1 MTFQVHVCQVPV
13 SIAYCAAV
21 QIGTH
26 SSADEMMPRRMQNMI
41 VDKFGLVRV
50 MMPGSVPNGYGK

>member
-1 MTFQVHVCQVPV
+1 MTFQVHVSQVPV
-13 SIAYCAAV
+13 SMAYCAAM

-26 SSADEMMPRRMQNMI
+26 SSADEMMPLRMQNLI
-41 VDKFGLVRV
+41 LDKLGLMRA

>member
-1 MTFQVHVCQVPV
+1 VPV

-21 QIGTH
+21 QIGTN

>member
-1 MTFQVHVCQVPV
+1 MAFQLHVCQVPV
-13 SIAYCAAV
+13 SMAYCAAM

-26 SSADEMMPRRMQNMI
+26 SSADEMMPLRMQMI
-41 VDKFGLVRV
+41 LDKFGLVRA